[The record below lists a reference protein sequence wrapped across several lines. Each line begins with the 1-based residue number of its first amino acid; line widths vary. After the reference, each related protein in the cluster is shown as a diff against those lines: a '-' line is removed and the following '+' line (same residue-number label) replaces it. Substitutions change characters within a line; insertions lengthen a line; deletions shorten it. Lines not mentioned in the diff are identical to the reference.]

1 MLLLM
6 VKWLECR
13 DNERMGSVGKEI
25 GTQLASLGLRKCLED
40 SEREDFA
47 GDLYNKLSKCNLQTT
62 SSSITWELFEIHI
75 PRPFTNIY

>member
-1 MLLLM
+1 MLLLT

-13 DNERMGSVGKEI
+13 DKERMGSVGKET
-25 GTQLASLGLRKCLED
+25 GTQLASLGLRKCPGD

-47 GDLYNKLSKCNLQTT
+47 GDLYNKDSKCNLQTS

-75 PRPFTNIY
+75 PRPCTKIY